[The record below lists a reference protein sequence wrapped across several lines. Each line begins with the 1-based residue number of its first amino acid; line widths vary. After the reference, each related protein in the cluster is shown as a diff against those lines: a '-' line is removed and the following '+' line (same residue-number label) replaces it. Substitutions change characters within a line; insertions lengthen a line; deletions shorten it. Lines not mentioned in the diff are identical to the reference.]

1 MQTADRTT
9 LVKAKNNL
17 KHKTAAHDATFVKPK
32 NNLYDDFLDSNN
44 GVYFGKTEK
53 RKRRTTLV

>member
-1 MQTADRTT
+1 MTGNCETD
-9 LVKAKNNL
+9 
-17 KHKTAAHDATFVKPK
+17 AHDATFVKPK

-44 GVYFGKTEK
+44 GVYFGKTET